1 MANDLSTPSV
11 GLQVQEQRAQTQQ
24 APMVDVSGVAQGQ
37 PDWKALGE
45 AGRKFSNTVNDLFQE
60 TSAKYELLK
69 YQQELGD
76 IERRYITSPG
86 NGSPEEM
93 QKLQAETDKAWNRFK
108 TATGK
113 LNSDKAMAVIGE
125 ANEYGRRYRDS
136 LLNQQAKFAEDFYQK
151 NQEAKIAASFED
163 YVYAVSDYGSEAY
176 YKARAQAE
184 KDTIDL
190 LKHNGFSENDPE
202 FKRAVADAHSKAGQ
216 NNIKFHVANKDFSK
230 GWEIYNKLVKDGVL
244 KGEDRT
250 NALSMLLILKDEQSA
265 KAAAASAK
273 YDPIYEHW
281 LTGTLT
287 AKEQEVWLS
296 WQTPQQYKDYEMQYA
311 ENQAEIDAAT
321 KAYHDAIKKGGTKH
335 ESGIVT
341 LDGVDY
347 KLPETQSPKLTYD
360 QFLNQKRIELT
371 EQQEWARD
379 RSNADGRVIGKVEDA
394 LSKLTPD
401 EQSSLTTMSVQDL
414 ILKSGVLGTD
424 ISKINDFISMA
435 KRKLGDKRFSEWVD
449 KLRFGHA
456 RRESEYRDEQ
466 DKAESI
472 TLYEYGLLASEAE
485 ALKMDV
491 GEYISQVKQ
500 IPITA
505 GYKVDDKLHDKLKD
519 PRNRGA
525 PEAQLNIINNLQN
538 YYKRI
543 FAKKARIKDPTEAEA
558 FGKINQDRVRSLSI
572 EALNTYLNTTDDD
585 IIRDFMEKGREK
597 DAMDYISLN
606 TNGSLDEIHEIFEDL
621 VDPLF

>member
-1 MANDLSTPSV
+1 
-11 GLQVQEQRAQTQQ
+11 
-24 APMVDVSGVAQGQ
+24 MVDVSGVARGQ

-60 TSAKYELLK
+60 TAAKYELLK

-108 TATGK
+108 TATGR
-113 LNSDKAMAVIGE
+113 LNSDKAIAVVGE

-136 LLNQQAKFAEDFYQK
+136 ILNQQAKFAEDFYQK

-176 YKARAQAE
+176 YKARAQVE
-184 KDTIDL
+184 KDTIEL

-202 FKRAVADAHSKAGQ
+202 FKRAVADAHSKAGL

-230 GWEIYNKLVKDGVL
+230 GWDIYNKLVKDGIL

-250 NALSMLLILKDEQSA
+250 NALNMLLILKDEQSA
-265 KAAAASAK
+265 KVAAASAK
-273 YDPIYEHW
+273 YDPIVEHK
-281 LTGTLT
+281 LNGTLT
-287 AKEQEVWLS
+287 AVEQEIVLS
-296 WQTPQQYKDYEMQYA
+296 WEVPPAYEDYKLKYEAAQD
-311 ENQAEIDAAT
+311 EIDAQT

-347 KLPETQSPKLTYD
+347 KLPEAQPPMLTFD
-360 QFLNQKRIELT
+360 QFLNQKRVELT
-371 EQQEWARD
+371 EQQEWARE
-379 RSNADGRVIGKVEDA
+379 RSNADGRVIGQVEDV
-394 LSKLTPD
+394 LSKIPP
-401 EQSSLTTMSVQDL
+401 EERAALTTMSVQDL
-414 ILKSGVLGTD
+414 IIRSGVFGTAANVD
-424 ISKINDFISMA
+424 IAKVNDFIAMA
-435 KRKLGDKRFSEWVD
+435 KRKMGDKRFSEWVD

-456 RRESEYRDEQ
+456 RRESEYRGEQ
-466 DKAESI
+466 DKAENV
-472 TLYEYGLLASEAE
+472 TLYEYSLLAADAD
-485 ALKMDV
+485 ALRMDV
-491 GEYISQVKQ
+491 GEYISQVKK
-500 IPITA
+500 IPIEA
-505 GYKVDDKLHDKLKD
+505 GYKVDDKLYDKLKD
-519 PRNRGA
+519 PRNKGA

-543 FAKKARIKDPTEAEA
+543 FAKKARIKDPTAAEA

-572 EALNTYLNTTDDD
+572 EALNTYLNTTDDE
-585 IIRDFMEKGREK
+585 IIRDLMEKGREK
-597 DAMDYISLN
+597 DAMDYIGLN